1 MKYLCSIFFLV
12 KHSYEGRLFWV
23 SVRGQCLYSKTLHFL
38 IHYCYEYPKVLTK
51 WIFYARNNVTNIII
65 NVCKVETEFEWT
77 CHIVKTHFL
86 LTDVSLLFP
95 YCLQKLF
102 VVTFSVE
109 HTLITSRVRF
119 CEKMSFISYAQILYT
134 CCHTRIIGTCVVK
147 FYDQLLYS
155 MLQFADMAL
164 S

>member
-1 MKYLCSIFFLV
+1 MKYIFSIFFLSNILTKDV
-12 KHSYEGRLFWV
+12 FFEYLYEVNVFIRKHFI
-23 SVRGQCLYSKTLHFL
+23 FL

-51 WIFYARNNVTNIII
+51 WIFHARNNVTNIII

-109 HTLITSRVRF
+109 HTHYVKSTFLWKNVF
-119 CEKMSFISYAQILYT
+119 HFICADIV
-134 CCHTRIIGTCVVK
+134 H
-147 FYDQLLYS
+147 
-155 MLQFADMAL
+155 MLSHSNNRYMCR
-164 S
+164 